1 MSNAPDPP
9 GWRVALEFAGT
20 GAGPDAL
27 APFEAALAPLGRE
40 SEAAFALA
48 EDDAAGVTRMTA
60 ILPFRPRGPWLR
72 ARLAEAAAASG
83 RRPASVAVD
92 RLPDADW
99 VRAVNRAHRPVVA
112 PPFRIRG
119 SHVAGPA
126 PEGLRDVVIDAGPAF
141 GTGAHETTRG
151 CLAAIAGLAH
161 PPPGAALLD
170 LGAGSGVL
178 AIAMAL
184 LWDRRVLA
192 ADCDPAA
199 VAAARENAA
208 RNGAADRVEVRRSRG
223 FANRALRRAGPY
235 AVVVANILAGP
246 LARMAPAIV
255 RNLAPGGRAVL
266 SGLLAGEEPAL
277 AAACAQ
283 AGLEVGGRVQVGAWP
298 TLVLERVAPPAGRG

>member
-27 APFEAALAPLGRE
+27 APFEAALTPPGRE
-40 SEAAFALA
+40 SETAFALA
-48 EDDAAGVTRMTA
+48 EDEAAGATRMTA
-60 ILPFRPRGPWLR
+60 ILPSRPRRAWLR

-92 RLPDADW
+92 RLADTDW
-99 VRAVNRAHRPVVA
+99 VRAVNRAHEPVVA
-112 PPFRIRG
+112 APFRIRG

-126 PEGLRDVVIDAGPAF
+126 PEGLRDLVIDAGPAF

-151 CLAAIAGLAH
+151 CLAAIAGLAR

-184 LWDRRVLA
+184 LWGRRVLA

-208 RNGAADRVEVRRSRG
+208 RNGAAGLVEVRRSRG
-223 FANRALRRAGPY
+223 FANPALRAAAPY
-235 AVVVANILAGP
+235 ALIVANLLAGP
-246 LARMAPAIV
+246 LARMAPALA
-255 RNLAPGGRAVL
+255 RHLAPGGRAVL
-266 SGLLAGEEPAL
+266 SGLLAGEEPAF

-283 AGLEVGGRVQVGAWP
+283 AGLEVRDRVRLGAWP
-298 TLVLERVAPPAGRG
+298 TLVLGRVARPAAGG